1 MFGLAFKMTF
11 ARKGRLVL
19 TSLAVILGTA
29 FLSGTYVFRDTI
41 NQTFD
46 RLFAD
51 IFRDVD
57 AYVRST
63 TFIEL
68 DFGGEQRATTPISVL
83 DTVRGVEGVS
93 SATGDIQAFAR
104 VIGKDGEP
112 LGSEGGGPPTF
123 GGIASS
129 DSAGLWIVDSG
140 RLPIGPNEMMLDR
153 ATADDGEFA
162 VGDTVR
168 VVSFAGPREFTLV
181 GVASYGDIAS
191 PGGATFALFDQPTAS
206 EFLLQPGFVDAI
218 LVEGDGSVSDEV
230 LAERIDAV
238 LSADLKLET
247 LTGAE
252 ITAEVQGQIKDV
264 LNIFSTFLIV
274 FSYIALGIGS
284 FVIYNVFS
292 ITAAQ
297 RQRENA
303 LLRAIGAS
311 RRQVSRA
318 MLVESLAMG
327 VVGSLIGFGIGIL
340 LSQGLNALLQA
351 TGFEVPT
358 RGLAI
363 NPSSFTNTL
372 IAGVVVTVFAAWLPA
387 RRAGRVPPLA
397 AMRDTALDTAGN
409 LRRRVLIGLG
419 LVALGAIGLVAAMN
433 DAPVEVLGLGVLG
446 VFAGILV
453 LGPAIA
459 RPVALFIGVPVAK
472 LRGVSGSMARQNAA
486 RNPKRTSRTAAPVL
500 IGVALVTAFSAL
512 AASIRTEIRDT
523 FGSAF
528 SGDLALTVDSQG
540 FGGIPLTV
548 TDDIAALDGVAQAT
562 GVGFTT
568 VRIVDPSEAPAI
580 GDTSGNTGSE
590 QVAPLPDLRG
600 SFVQT
605 INPATISG
613 LFDIGVTQGDLA
625 SLGNDGLFVEE
636 DRATEKGWALGDR
649 LQVIRIDG
657 RVIDAEI
664 RGFVSG
670 DTSFANYVA
679 SRDMFTDAP
688 TPIFDSF
695 VYIKASDGTSVD
707 DLRDRVAAISSD
719 VGVGSLQTK
728 DEFIEEQ
735 AAQINQVLA
744 LIYGL
749 LALSII
755 IAVVGI
761 VITLLLSVFER
772 RREIGLLRAVGMTR
786 SQVRTTVR
794 WESVITSLLGA
805 VAGVVLGIVMGIVV
819 VAALSGDSGIGF
831 SLPVGSTITIVI
843 ISFVLGVV
851 AAIYPAWR
859 ATKVNVVEA
868 IATI

>member
-1 MFGLAFKMTF
+1 MFVLAVKMTL

-29 FLSGTYVFRDTI
+29 FLSGTFVFRDTI

-51 IFRDVD
+51 VFRDVN

-63 TFIEL
+63 TFLEL
-68 DFGGEQRATTPISVL
+68 DFGGEQRAATPVSVL
-83 DTVRGVEGVS
+83 DTVRGVEGVT

-112 LGSEGGGPPTF
+112 LGSEGNGPPTF

-129 DSAGLWIVDSG
+129 DSAGLWSITEG
-140 RLPIGPNEMMLDR
+140 RLPVGSNEVVLDK
-153 ATADDGEFA
+153 ATADNGEFV
-162 VGDTVR
+162 VGDNVR
-168 VVSFAGPREFTLV
+168 VVAVRGTREFSLV
-181 GVASYGDIAS
+181 GIASYGDISS

-218 LVEGDGSVSDEV
+218 LVEGDDSVSDEV
-230 LAERIDAV
+230 LAQRINAA

-297 RQRENA
+297 RLRENA

-318 MLVESLAMG
+318 LLVESTAMG
-327 VVGSLIGFGIGIL
+327 VVGSVIGFGIGIL
-340 LSQGLNALLQA
+340 LSQLLSALLKA

-358 RGLAI
+358 QGLAI
-363 NPSSFTNTL
+363 STSAFVNTFV
-372 IAGVVVTVFAAWLPA
+372 AGVLVTVLAAWLPA

-397 AMRDTALDTAGN
+397 ALRDTALDSAGN
-409 LRRRVLIGLG
+409 ITRRVIVGLII
-419 LVALGAIGLVAAMN
+419 VALGGVGLVSAMR
-433 DAPVEVLGLGVLG
+433 DAPIQILGLGVLG
-446 VFAGILV
+446 VFTGILV

-459 RPVALFIGVPVAK
+459 RPVALTLGIPVAK
-472 LRGVSGSMARQNAA
+472 LRGVSGAMARQNAA

-500 IGVALVTAFSAL
+500 LGVALVTAFTAL
-512 AASIRTEIRDT
+512 AASIRSEIRDT
-523 FGSAF
+523 FGDAF
-528 SGDLALTVDSQG
+528 SGDIALTVDARG
-540 FGGIPLTV
+540 FGGIPLTI
-548 TDDIAALDGVAQAT
+548 TDQIAGLPGVAQAT
-562 GVGFTT
+562 GVGFTS
-568 VRIVDPSEAPAI
+568 VRLSDPNEPPAL
-580 GDTSGNTGSE
+580 TQASAS
-590 QVAPLPDLRG
+590 QRG
-600 SFVQT
+600 VFVQT
-605 INPATISG
+605 INPASITG
-613 LFDIGVTQGDLA
+613 LFDLGVTEGNLS
-625 SLGNDGLFVEE
+625 SLGKDGIFVTAS
-636 DRATEKGWALGDR
+636 RAAEKSWEIGTR
-649 LQVIRIDG
+649 LQVTRVDG
-657 RVIDAEI
+657 VVIDAEI

-679 SRDMFTDAP
+679 SREMFADSP

-695 VYIKASDGTSVD
+695 VYIKVAEGSVISEVQA
-707 DLRDRVAAISSD
+707 RVAAISSD
-719 VGVGSLQTK
+719 AGIGTLLSKEQ
-728 DEFIEEQ
+728 FIDDQ
-735 AAQINQVLA
+735 AAQINQILA

-749 LALSII
+749 LGLSII
-755 IAVVGI
+755 IAIVGI

-772 RREIGLLRAVGMTR
+772 RREIGLLRAVGMTK

-805 VAGVVLGIVMGIVV
+805 VSGVVLGVVMGVVV
-819 VAALSGDSGIGF
+819 VAALDDEGGIAF
-831 SLPVGSTITIVI
+831 RLPINETLSIVF
-843 ISFVLGVV
+843 ISFLLGVL
-851 AAIYPAWR
+851 AAVYPAWR
-859 ATKVNVVEA
+859 ATRVNVVEA
-868 IATI
+868 IATA

>member
-1 MFGLAFKMTF
+1 MFRLAVKMTL
-11 ARKGRLVL
+11 ARTGRLVL

-29 FLSGTYVFRDTI
+29 FLSGTFVFRDTI

-51 IFRDVD
+51 VFRDVN

-63 TFIEL
+63 TFLEL
-68 DFGGEQRATTPISVL
+68 DFGGEQRAATPVSVL
-83 DTVRGVEGVS
+83 ETVRGVAGVT

-112 LGSEGGGPPTF
+112 LGSDGNGPPTF

-129 DSAGLWIVDSG
+129 DSAGLWSITEG
-140 RLPIGPNEMMLDR
+140 RLPVGPNEVILDK
-153 ATADDGEFA
+153 ATADNGEFV
-162 VGDTVR
+162 VGDNVR
-168 VVSFAGPREFTLV
+168 VVAVRGTREFTLV
-181 GVASYGDIAS
+181 GIASYGDISS

-218 LVEGDGSVSDEV
+218 LVEGDDSVSDEV
-230 LAERIDAV
+230 LAQRINAA

-297 RQRENA
+297 RLRENA

-318 MLVESLAMG
+318 LLVESTAMG
-327 VVGSLIGFGIGIL
+327 VVGSVIGFGIGIL
-340 LSQGLNALLQA
+340 LSQLLSALLKA

-358 RGLAI
+358 QGLAI
-363 NPSSFTNTL
+363 STSAFVNTFV
-372 IAGVVVTVFAAWLPA
+372 AGVLVTVLAAWLPV

-397 AMRDTALDTAGN
+397 ALRDTALDSAGN
-409 LRRRVLIGLG
+409 ITRRVIVGLII
-419 LVALGAIGLVAAMN
+419 VALGGVGLVSAMR
-433 DAPVEVLGLGVLG
+433 DAPIQILGLGVLG
-446 VFAGILV
+446 VFTGILV

-459 RPVALFIGVPVAK
+459 RPVALTLGIPVAK
-472 LRGVSGSMARQNAA
+472 LRGVSGAMARQNAA

-500 IGVALVTAFSAL
+500 LGVALVTAFTAL
-512 AASIRTEIRDT
+512 AASIRSEIRDT
-523 FGSAF
+523 FGDAF
-528 SGDLALTVDSQG
+528 SGDIALTVDARG
-540 FGGIPLTV
+540 FGGIPLTI
-548 TDDIAALDGVAQAT
+548 TDQIAGLPGVAQAT
-562 GVGFTT
+562 GVGFTS
-568 VRIVDPSEAPAI
+568 VRLSDPNEPPALTQA
-580 GDTSGNTGSE
+580 GAS
-590 QVAPLPDLRG
+590 QRG
-600 SFVQT
+600 VFVQT
-605 INPATISG
+605 INPASITG
-613 LFDIGVTQGDLA
+613 LFDLGVTEGNLS
-625 SLGNDGLFVEE
+625 SLGKDGIFVAVS
-636 DRATEKGWALGDR
+636 RATEKGWEIGTR
-649 LQVIRIDG
+649 LQVTRVDG
-657 RVIDAEI
+657 VVINAEI

-679 SRDMFTDAP
+679 SREMFADSP
-688 TPIFDSF
+688 TPIFDAF
-695 VYIKASDGTSVD
+695 VYIKVATGSVISEVQA
-707 DLRDRVAAISSD
+707 RVAAISSD
-719 VGVGSLQTK
+719 AGIGTLLSKEQ
-728 DEFIEEQ
+728 FIDDQ
-735 AAQINQVLA
+735 AAQINQILA

-749 LALSII
+749 LGLSII
-755 IAVVGI
+755 IAIVGI

-772 RREIGLLRAVGMTR
+772 RREIGLLRAVGMTK

-805 VAGVVLGIVMGIVV
+805 VSGVVLGVVMGVVV
-819 VAALSGDSGIGF
+819 VAALDDEGDIAF
-831 SLPVGSTITIVI
+831 RLPINETLSIVF
-843 ISFVLGVV
+843 ISFLLGVL
-851 AAIYPAWR
+851 AAVYPAWR
-859 ATKVNVVEA
+859 ATRVNVVEA
-868 IATI
+868 IATA

>member
-1 MFGLAFKMTF
+1 MFRLAVKMTL
-11 ARKGRLVL
+11 ARTGRLVL

-29 FLSGTYVFRDTI
+29 FLSGTFVFRDTI

-51 IFRDVD
+51 VFRDVD

-63 TFIEL
+63 TFLEL
-68 DFGGEQRATTPISVL
+68 DFGGEQRAATPVAVL
-83 DTVRGVEGVS
+83 DAVRNVEGVT

-104 VIGKDGEP
+104 VIGKDGTP
-112 LGSEGGGPPTF
+112 LGSEGNGPPTF

-129 DSAGLWIVDSG
+129 DSAGLWSITSG
-140 RLPIGPNEMMLDR
+140 RLPVGPNEVILDK
-153 ATADDGEFA
+153 ATADNGAFV
-162 VGDTVR
+162 VGDSVR
-168 VVSFAGPREFTLV
+168 VVAVRGAREFTLV
-181 GVASYGDIAS
+181 GIASYGDISS

-218 LVEGDGSVSDEV
+218 LVEGDDSVGDDV
-230 LAERIDAV
+230 LAKRIDAA
-238 LSADLKLET
+238 LPTELRLET

-264 LNIFSTFLIV
+264 LNIFSTFLII

-318 MLVESLAMG
+318 LLIESTAMG
-327 VVGSLIGFGIGIL
+327 IVGSVIGFGIGIL
-340 LSQGLNALLQA
+340 LSQMLNALLKA

-358 RGLAI
+358 QGLAI
-363 NPSSFTNTL
+363 SPNSFINTL
-372 IAGVVVTVFAAWLPA
+372 IAGVVVTISAAWFPA

-397 AMRDTALDTAGN
+397 ALRDTALDTAGSIS
-409 LRRRVLIGLG
+409 RRV
-419 LVALGAIGLVAAMN
+419 VIGLVLVAAGGVGMFAAMN
-433 DAPVEVLGLGVLG
+433 DAPVQVLGLGVLG
-446 VFAGILV
+446 VFSGILV

-459 RPVALFIGVPVAK
+459 RPVALFIGLPVAK
-472 LRGVSGSMARQNAA
+472 LRGASGVMARQNAA

-500 IGVALVTAFSAL
+500 LGVALVTAFTAL
-512 AASIRTEIRDT
+512 AASIRSEIRDT
-523 FGSAF
+523 FGNAF
-528 SGDLALTVDSQG
+528 SGDIALTVDSQG
-540 FGGIPLTV
+540 FGGIPLTI
-548 TDDIAALDGVAQAT
+548 TDQIAELDGVAQAT
-562 GVGFTT
+562 GVGFTS
-568 VRIVDPSEAPAI
+568 VRLIDPNEPAS
-580 GDTSGNTGSE
+580 TTQASAA
-590 QVAPLPDLRG
+590 QRG
-600 SFVQT
+600 VFVQT

-613 LFDIGVTQGDLA
+613 LFDLGVTQGDLG
-625 SLGNDGLFVEE
+625 SLGADGIFVDAE
-636 DRATEKGWALGDR
+636 RAESKGWDIGTR
-649 LQVIRIDG
+649 LKIIRVDG
-657 RVIDAEI
+657 VEVNAEV

-679 SRDMFTDAP
+679 SRDMFADAP
-688 TPIFDSF
+688 SPIFDAF
-695 VYIKASDGTSVD
+695 VYIKVAPGAVFD
-707 DLRDRVAAISSD
+707 DVRDRVAAISSD
-719 VGVGSLQTK
+719 AGIGTLQTK
-728 DEFIEEQ
+728 DEFIDDQ

-749 LALSII
+749 LGLSII
-755 IAVVGI
+755 IAIVGI

-772 RREIGLLRAVGMTR
+772 RREIGLLRAVGMTK

-805 VAGVVLGIVMGIVV
+805 VSGVVLGIVMGIVV
-819 VAALSGDSGIGF
+819 VAALSDEGDITF
-831 SLPVGSTITIVI
+831 RLPVNETLWIVV

-851 AAIYPAWR
+851 AAVYPAWR

-868 IATI
+868 IAAT

>member
-1 MFGLAFKMTF
+1 MFRLALKMTL

-29 FLSGTYVFRDTI
+29 FLSGTFVFRDTI

-51 IFRDVD
+51 VFRDVD

-63 TFIEL
+63 TFLEL
-68 DFGGEQRATTPISVL
+68 DFGGEQRAATPISVI
-83 DTVRGVEGVS
+83 DAVRRVPGVV

-104 VIGKDGEP
+104 VIGKDGKP
-112 LGSEGGGPPTF
+112 LGSEGNGPPTF
-123 GGIASS
+123 GGIASA
-129 DSAGLWIVDSG
+129 DSAGLWSVEEG
-140 RLPIGPNEMMLDR
+140 RLPLGPKEMMLDH
-153 ATADDGEFA
+153 ATADNGKFA

-181 GVASYGDIAS
+181 GIASYGDVAS

-206 EFLLQPGFVDAI
+206 EFLLQPGYVDAI
-218 LVEGDGSVSDEV
+218 LVQSDKSVSDEE
-230 LAERIDAV
+230 LAKRIDAA
-238 LSADLKLET
+238 LDPALKLET

-252 ITAEVQGQIKDV
+252 ITAEVQGQIKNV

-303 LLRAIGAS
+303 LMRAIGAS
-311 RRQVSRA
+311 RRQVGRTL
-318 MLVESLAMG
+318 LVESTAMG

-340 LSQGLNALLQA
+340 LSQGLNALLKA

-358 RGLAI
+358 RGLSI
-363 NPSSFTNTL
+363 NLSSFLNTL
-372 IAGVVVTVFAAWLPA
+372 VAGVVVTLLAALLPA

-409 LRRRVLIGLG
+409 VARRVIIGLV
-419 LVALGAIGLVAAMN
+419 LVALGGIGLVAAMN
-433 DAPVEVLGLGVLG
+433 DVPVQVLGLGVLG

-459 RPVALFIGVPVAK
+459 RPVALFIGWPVAK
-472 LRGVSGSMARQNAA
+472 LRGVSGTMARQNAA

-523 FGSAF
+523 FGGAF
-528 SGDLALTVDSQG
+528 NGDLALTVDSQG
-540 FGGIPLTV
+540 FGGIPLSV
-548 TDDIAALDGVAQAT
+548 TDQISRLDGVAQAT
-562 GVGFTT
+562 GVGFTS
-568 VRIVDPSEAPAI
+568 VRIIDPNAPVPA
-580 GDTSGNTGSE
+580 DGSSAAVPGAA
-590 QVAPLPDLRG
+590 QPAKQRG
-600 SFVQT
+600 VFVQT
-605 INPATISG
+605 INPATITG
-613 LFDIGVTQGDLA
+613 LFDLGVIEGDLT
-625 SLGNDGLFVEE
+625 SLGRDGIFVDEGKAR
-636 DRATEKGWALGDR
+636 DSGWTVGDR
-649 LQVIRIDG
+649 LQVVRIDG
-657 RVIDAEI
+657 KVVDAEI
-664 RGFVSG
+664 RGLVSG
-670 DTSFANYVA
+670 ETSFANYVV
-679 SRDMFTDAP
+679 SREMFADSP
-688 TPIFDSF
+688 TPIFDAF
-695 VYIKASDGTSVD
+695 VYIKAVPDASID
-707 DLRDRVAAISSD
+707 DVRERVAAISSD
-719 VGVGSLQTK
+719 TGIGSLQTK
-728 DEFIEEQ
+728 DEFIDEQ
-735 AAQINQVLA
+735 AAQVNQILA

-749 LALSII
+749 LGLSIL
-755 IAVVGI
+755 IAIVGI

-805 VAGVVLGIVMGIVV
+805 VAGVVLGIVMGVV
-819 VAALSGDSGIGF
+819 IVAALSGNSSIGF
-831 SLPVGSTITIVI
+831 SLPIGSTITIVI
-843 ISFVLGVV
+843 ISFLLGVV
-851 AAIYPAWR
+851 AAIYPARR
-859 ATKVNVVEA
+859 ATKVDVVQA
-868 IATI
+868 ISTT

>member
-1 MFGLAFKMTF
+1 MFLLAVKMTL
-11 ARKGRLVL
+11 ARTGRLVL

-29 FLSGTYVFRDTI
+29 FLSGTFVFRDTI

-51 IFRDVD
+51 VFRDVN

-63 TFIEL
+63 TFLEL
-68 DFGGEQRATTPISVL
+68 DFGGEQRAATPVSVL
-83 DTVRGVEGVS
+83 ETVRGVAGVT

-112 LGSEGGGPPTF
+112 LGSEGNGPPTF

-129 DSAGLWIVDSG
+129 DSAGLWSITEG
-140 RLPIGPNEMMLDR
+140 RLPVGPNEVVLDK
-153 ATADDGEFA
+153 ATADNGEF
-162 VGDTVR
+162 VIGDNVR
-168 VVSFAGPREFTLV
+168 VVAVRGTREFTLV
-181 GVASYGDIAS
+181 GIASYGDISS

-218 LVEGDGSVSDEV
+218 LVEGDDSVSDEV
-230 LAERIDAV
+230 LAQRINAA

-297 RQRENA
+297 RLRENA

-318 MLVESLAMG
+318 LLVESTAMG
-327 VVGSLIGFGIGIL
+327 VVGSVIGFGIGIL
-340 LSQGLNALLQA
+340 LSQLLSALLKA

-358 RGLAI
+358 QGLAI
-363 NPSSFTNTL
+363 STSAFVNTFV
-372 IAGVVVTVFAAWLPA
+372 AGVLVTVLAAWLPA

-397 AMRDTALDTAGN
+397 ALRDTALDSAGN
-409 LRRRVLIGLG
+409 ITRRVIVGLII
-419 LVALGAIGLVAAMN
+419 VALGGVGLVSAMR
-433 DAPVEVLGLGVLG
+433 DAPIQILGLGVLG
-446 VFAGILV
+446 VFTGILV

-459 RPVALFIGVPVAK
+459 RPVALTLGIPVAK
-472 LRGVSGSMARQNAA
+472 LRGVSGAMARQNAA

-500 IGVALVTAFSAL
+500 LGVALVTAFTAL
-512 AASIRTEIRDT
+512 AASIRSEIRDT
-523 FGSAF
+523 FGDAF
-528 SGDLALTVDSQG
+528 SGDIALTVDARG
-540 FGGIPLTV
+540 FGGIPLTI
-548 TDDIAALDGVAQAT
+548 TDQIAGLPGVAQAT
-562 GVGFTT
+562 GVGFTS
-568 VRIVDPSEAPAI
+568 VRLSDPNEPPAL
-580 GDTSGNTGSE
+580 TQASAS
-590 QVAPLPDLRG
+590 QRG
-600 SFVQT
+600 VFVQT
-605 INPATISG
+605 INPASITG
-613 LFDIGVTQGDLA
+613 LFDLGVTEGNLS
-625 SLGNDGLFVEE
+625 SLGKDGIFVAAS
-636 DRATEKGWALGDR
+636 RAAEKSWEIGTR
-649 LQVIRIDG
+649 LQVTRVDG
-657 RVIDAEI
+657 VVINAEI

-679 SRDMFTDAP
+679 SREMFADSP
-688 TPIFDSF
+688 TPIFDAF
-695 VYIKASDGTSVD
+695 VYIKVAEGSVISEVQA
-707 DLRDRVAAISSD
+707 RVAAISSD
-719 VGVGSLQTK
+719 AGIGTLLSKEQ
-728 DEFIEEQ
+728 FIDDQ
-735 AAQINQVLA
+735 AAQINQILA

-749 LALSII
+749 LGLSII
-755 IAVVGI
+755 IAIVGI

-772 RREIGLLRAVGMTR
+772 RREIGLLRAVGMTK

-805 VAGVVLGIVMGIVV
+805 VSGVVLGVVTGVVV
-819 VAALSGDSGIGF
+819 VAALDDEGDIAF
-831 SLPVGSTITIVI
+831 RLPINETLSIVF
-843 ISFVLGVV
+843 ISFLLGVL
-851 AAIYPAWR
+851 AAVYPAWR
-859 ATKVNVVEA
+859 ATRVNVVEA
-868 IATI
+868 IATA

>member
-1 MFGLAFKMTF
+1 MFRLAVKMTL
-11 ARKGRLVL
+11 ARTGRLVL

-29 FLSGTYVFRDTI
+29 FLSGTFVFRDTI

-51 IFRDVD
+51 VFRDVD

-63 TFIEL
+63 TFLEL
-68 DFGGEQRATTPISVL
+68 DFGGEQRAATPVAVL
-83 DTVRGVEGVS
+83 DAVRNVEGVT

-104 VIGKDGEP
+104 VIGKDGTP
-112 LGSEGGGPPTF
+112 LGSEGNGPPTF

-129 DSAGLWIVDSG
+129 DSAGLWSITSG
-140 RLPIGPNEMMLDR
+140 RLPVGPNEVILDK
-153 ATADDGEFA
+153 ATADNGAFV
-162 VGDTVR
+162 VGDSVR
-168 VVSFAGPREFTLV
+168 VVAVRGAREFTLV
-181 GVASYGDIAS
+181 GIASYGDISS

-218 LVEGDGSVSDEV
+218 LVEGDDSVGDDV
-230 LAERIDAV
+230 LAKRIDAA
-238 LSADLKLET
+238 LPTELKLET

-264 LNIFSTFLIV
+264 LNIFSTFLII

-318 MLVESLAMG
+318 LLIESTAMG
-327 VVGSLIGFGIGIL
+327 IVGSVIGFGIGIL
-340 LSQGLNALLQA
+340 LSQMLNALLKA

-358 RGLAI
+358 QGLAI
-363 NPSSFTNTL
+363 SPNSFINTL
-372 IAGVVVTVFAAWLPA
+372 IAGVVVTISAAWFPA

-397 AMRDTALDTAGN
+397 ALRDTALDTAGSIS
-409 LRRRVLIGLG
+409 RRV
-419 LVALGAIGLVAAMN
+419 VIGLVLVAAGGVGMFAAMN
-433 DAPVEVLGLGVLG
+433 DAPVQVLGLGVLG
-446 VFAGILV
+446 VFSGILV

-459 RPVALFIGVPVAK
+459 RPVALFIGLPVAK
-472 LRGVSGSMARQNAA
+472 LRGASGVMARQNAA

-500 IGVALVTAFSAL
+500 LGVALVTAFTAL
-512 AASIRTEIRDT
+512 AASIRSEIRDT
-523 FGSAF
+523 FGNAF
-528 SGDLALTVDSQG
+528 SGDIALTVDSQG
-540 FGGIPLTV
+540 FGGIPLTI
-548 TDDIAALDGVAQAT
+548 TDQIAELDGVAQAT
-562 GVGFTT
+562 GVGFTS
-568 VRIVDPSEAPAI
+568 VRLIDPNEP
-580 GDTSGNTGSE
+580 TSTTQASAA
-590 QVAPLPDLRG
+590 QRG
-600 SFVQT
+600 VFVQT
-605 INPATISG
+605 INPATIGG
-613 LFDIGVTQGDLA
+613 LFDLGVTQGDLG
-625 SLGNDGLFVEE
+625 SLGADGIFVDAE
-636 DRATEKGWALGDR
+636 RAESKGWDIGTR
-649 LQVIRIDG
+649 LKIIRVDG
-657 RVIDAEI
+657 VEVNAEV

-679 SRDMFTDAP
+679 SRDMFADAP
-688 TPIFDSF
+688 SPIFDAF
-695 VYIKASDGTSVD
+695 VYIKVAPGAVFD
-707 DLRDRVAAISSD
+707 DVRDRVAAISSD
-719 VGVGSLQTK
+719 AGIGTLQTK
-728 DEFIEEQ
+728 DEFIDDQ

-749 LALSII
+749 LGLSII
-755 IAVVGI
+755 IAIVGI

-772 RREIGLLRAVGMTR
+772 RREIGLLRAVGMTK

-805 VAGVVLGIVMGIVV
+805 VSGVVLGIVMGIVV
-819 VAALSGDSGIGF
+819 VAALSDEGDITF
-831 SLPVGSTITIVI
+831 RLPVNETLWIVV

-851 AAIYPAWR
+851 AAVYPAWR

-868 IATI
+868 IAAT

>member
-1 MFGLAFKMTF
+1 MFRLAVKMTL
-11 ARKGRLVL
+11 ARTGRLVL

-29 FLSGTYVFRDTI
+29 FLSGTFVFRDTI

-51 IFRDVD
+51 VFRDVN

-63 TFIEL
+63 TFLEL
-68 DFGGEQRATTPISVL
+68 DFGGEQRAATPVSVL
-83 DTVRGVEGVS
+83 ETVRGVAGVT

-112 LGSEGGGPPTF
+112 LGSDGNGPPTF

-129 DSAGLWIVDSG
+129 DSAGLWSITEG
-140 RLPIGPNEMMLDR
+140 RLPVGPNEVILDK
-153 ATADDGEFA
+153 ATADNGEFV
-162 VGDTVR
+162 VGDNVR
-168 VVSFAGPREFTLV
+168 VVAVRGTREFTLV
-181 GVASYGDIAS
+181 GIASYGDISS

-218 LVEGDGSVSDEV
+218 LVEGDDSVSDEV
-230 LAERIDAV
+230 LAQRINAA

-297 RQRENA
+297 RLRENA

-318 MLVESLAMG
+318 LLVESTAMG
-327 VVGSLIGFGIGIL
+327 VVGSVIGFGIGIL
-340 LSQGLNALLQA
+340 LSQLLSALLKA

-358 RGLAI
+358 QGLAI
-363 NPSSFTNTL
+363 STSAFVNTFV
-372 IAGVVVTVFAAWLPA
+372 AGVLVTVLAAWLPA

-397 AMRDTALDTAGN
+397 ALRDTALDSAGN
-409 LRRRVLIGLG
+409 ITRRVIVGLII
-419 LVALGAIGLVAAMN
+419 VALGGVGLVSAMR
-433 DAPVEVLGLGVLG
+433 DAPIQILGLGVLG
-446 VFAGILV
+446 VFTGILV

-459 RPVALFIGVPVAK
+459 RPVALTLGIPVAK
-472 LRGVSGSMARQNAA
+472 LRGVSGAMARQNAA

-500 IGVALVTAFSAL
+500 LGVALVTAFTAL
-512 AASIRTEIRDT
+512 AASIRSEIRDT
-523 FGSAF
+523 FGDAF
-528 SGDLALTVDSQG
+528 SGDIALTVDARG
-540 FGGIPLTV
+540 FGGIPLTT
-548 TDDIAALDGVAQAT
+548 TDQIAGLPGVAQAT
-562 GVGFTT
+562 GVGFTS
-568 VRIVDPSEAPAI
+568 VRLSDPNEPPALTQA
-580 GDTSGNTGSE
+580 GAS
-590 QVAPLPDLRG
+590 QRG
-600 SFVQT
+600 VFVQT
-605 INPATISG
+605 INPASITG
-613 LFDIGVTQGDLA
+613 LFDLGVTEGNLS
-625 SLGNDGLFVEE
+625 SLGKDGIFVAAS
-636 DRATEKGWALGDR
+636 RAAEKGWEIGTR
-649 LQVIRIDG
+649 LQVTRVDG
-657 RVIDAEI
+657 VVINAEI

-679 SRDMFTDAP
+679 SREMFADSP
-688 TPIFDSF
+688 TPIFDAF
-695 VYIKASDGTSVD
+695 VYIKVADGSVVSEVQA
-707 DLRDRVAAISSD
+707 RVAAISSD
-719 VGVGSLQTK
+719 AGIGTLLSK
-728 DEFIEEQ
+728 EEFIDDQ
-735 AAQINQVLA
+735 AAQINQILA

-749 LALSII
+749 LGLSII
-755 IAVVGI
+755 IAIVGI

-772 RREIGLLRAVGMTR
+772 RREIGLLRAVGMTK

-805 VAGVVLGIVMGIVV
+805 VSGVALGVVTGVVV
-819 VAALSGDSGIGF
+819 VAALDDEGDIAF
-831 SLPVGSTITIVI
+831 RLPINETLSIVF
-843 ISFVLGVV
+843 ISFLLGVL
-851 AAIYPAWR
+851 AAVYPAWR
-859 ATKVNVVEA
+859 ATRVNVVEA
-868 IATI
+868 IATA

>member
-1 MFGLAFKMTF
+1 
-11 ARKGRLVL
+11 
-19 TSLAVILGTA
+19 
-29 FLSGTYVFRDTI
+29 
-41 NQTFD
+41 
-46 RLFAD
+46 
-51 IFRDVD
+51 
-57 AYVRST
+57 
-63 TFIEL
+63 
-68 DFGGEQRATTPISVL
+68 
-83 DTVRGVEGVS
+83 
-93 SATGDIQAFAR
+93 
-104 VIGKDGEP
+104 
-112 LGSEGGGPPTF
+112 
-123 GGIASS
+123 
-129 DSAGLWIVDSG
+129 
-140 RLPIGPNEMMLDR
+140 MMLDR
-153 ATADDGEFA
+153 ATADNGDFV

-218 LVEGDGSVSDEV
+218 LVESDDSVSDEV
-230 LAERIDAV
+230 LAQRIDAA
-238 LSADLKLET
+238 LPAGLKLET

-303 LLRAIGAS
+303 LMRAIGAS
-311 RRQVSRA
+311 RRQVSRSL
-318 MLVESLAMG
+318 LVESTAMG
-327 VVGSLIGFGIGIL
+327 IIGSLVGFGIGIL
-340 LSQGLNALLQA
+340 LSQGLNALLKA

-358 RGLAI
+358 RGLSI
-363 NPSSFTNTL
+363 NLSSFTNTV
-372 IAGVVVTVFAAWLPA
+372 IAGVLVTVLAAWLPA

-409 LRRRVLIGLG
+409 LVRRVIIGLV
-419 LVALGAIGLVAAMN
+419 LVALGAVGLVAAMN
-433 DAPVEVLGLGVLG
+433 DAPVQILGLGVLG

-459 RPVALFIGVPVAK
+459 RPVALAIGVPVAK

-548 TDDIAALDGVAQAT
+548 TDQIAGLDGVAQAT
-562 GVGFTT
+562 GVGFTS
-568 VRIVDPSEAPAI
+568 VRIIDPNAPVESTTDQSSA
-580 GDTSGNTGSE
+580 TPAQPGN
-590 QVAPLPDLRG
+590 QRG
-600 SFVQT
+600 VFVQT

-613 LFDIGVTQGDLA
+613 LFDLGVTAGDLGT
-625 SLGNDGLFVEE
+625 LGNDGIFVEQDNAE
-636 DRATEKGWALGDR
+636 DKGWKVGDR

-657 RVIDAEI
+657 KVIDAEI

-670 DTSFANYVA
+670 ETSFANYVA
-679 SRDMFTDAP
+679 SREMFADAP

-695 VYIKASDGTSVD
+695 VYIKAAQGAVID
-707 DLRDRVAAISSD
+707 DVRDRVAAISSD
-719 VGVGSLQTK
+719 AGIGSLQTR
-728 DEFIEEQ
+728 DEFIDEQ
-735 AAQINQVLA
+735 AAQVNQILA

-749 LALSII
+749 LGLSIL
-755 IAVVGI
+755 IAIVGI

-805 VAGVVLGIVMGIVV
+805 VSGVVLGIVMGIVV
-819 VAALSGDSGIGF
+819 VAALSGDSQIGF
-831 SLPVGSTITIVI
+831 SLPVTSTIVI
-843 ISFVLGVV
+843 VLISFVLGVV
-851 AAIYPAWR
+851 AAIYPARR
-859 ATKVNVVEA
+859 ATKVDVVQA
-868 IATI
+868 IATT

>member
-1 MFGLAFKMTF
+1 MFRLAVKMTL
-11 ARKGRLVL
+11 ARTGRLVL

-29 FLSGTYVFRDTI
+29 FLSGTFVFRDTI

-51 IFRDVD
+51 VFRDVD

-63 TFIEL
+63 TFLEL
-68 DFGGEQRATTPISVL
+68 DFGGEQRAATPVAVL
-83 DTVRGVEGVS
+83 DAVRNVEGVT

-104 VIGKDGEP
+104 VIGKDGTP
-112 LGSEGGGPPTF
+112 LGSEGNGPPTF

-129 DSAGLWIVDSG
+129 DSAGLWSITSG
-140 RLPIGPNEMMLDR
+140 RLPVGPNEVILDK
-153 ATADDGEFA
+153 ATADNGAFV
-162 VGDTVR
+162 VGDSVR
-168 VVSFAGPREFTLV
+168 VVAVRGAREFTLV
-181 GVASYGDIAS
+181 GIASYGDISS

-218 LVEGDGSVSDEV
+218 LVEGDDSVGDDV
-230 LAERIDAV
+230 LAKRIDAA
-238 LSADLKLET
+238 LPTELRLET

-264 LNIFSTFLIV
+264 LNIFSTFLII

-318 MLVESLAMG
+318 LLIESTAMG
-327 VVGSLIGFGIGIL
+327 IVGSVIGFGIGIL
-340 LSQGLNALLQA
+340 LSQMLNALLKA

-358 RGLAI
+358 QGLAI
-363 NPSSFTNTL
+363 SPNSFINTL
-372 IAGVVVTVFAAWLPA
+372 IAGVVVTISAAWFPA

-397 AMRDTALDTAGN
+397 ALRDTALDTAGSIS
-409 LRRRVLIGLG
+409 RRV
-419 LVALGAIGLVAAMN
+419 VIGLVLVAAGGVGMFAAMN
-433 DAPVEVLGLGVLG
+433 DAPVQVLGLGVLG
-446 VFAGILV
+446 VFSGILV

-459 RPVALFIGVPVAK
+459 RPVALFIGLPVAK
-472 LRGVSGSMARQNAA
+472 LRGASGVMARQNAA

-500 IGVALVTAFSAL
+500 LGVALVTAFTAL
-512 AASIRTEIRDT
+512 AASIRSEIRDT
-523 FGSAF
+523 FGNAF
-528 SGDLALTVDSQG
+528 SGDIALTVDSQG
-540 FGGIPLTV
+540 FGGIPLTI
-548 TDDIAALDGVAQAT
+548 TDQIAELDGVAQAT
-562 GVGFTT
+562 GVGFTS
-568 VRIVDPSEAPAI
+568 VRLIDPNEPAS
-580 GDTSGNTGSE
+580 TTQASAA
-590 QVAPLPDLRG
+590 QRG
-600 SFVQT
+600 VFVQT
-605 INPATISG
+605 INPETIGG
-613 LFDIGVTQGDLA
+613 LFDLGVTQGDLG
-625 SLGNDGLFVEE
+625 SLGADGIFVDAE
-636 DRATEKGWALGDR
+636 RAESKGWDIGTR
-649 LQVIRIDG
+649 LKIIRVDG
-657 RVIDAEI
+657 VEVNAEV

-679 SRDMFTDAP
+679 SRDMFADAP
-688 TPIFDSF
+688 SPIFDAF
-695 VYIKASDGTSVD
+695 VYIKVAPGAVFD
-707 DLRDRVAAISSD
+707 DVRDRVAAISSD
-719 VGVGSLQTK
+719 AGIGTLQTK
-728 DEFIEEQ
+728 DEFIDDQ

-749 LALSII
+749 LGLSII
-755 IAVVGI
+755 IAIVGI

-772 RREIGLLRAVGMTR
+772 RREIGLLRAVGMTK

-805 VAGVVLGIVMGIVV
+805 VSGVVLGIVMGIVV
-819 VAALSGDSGIGF
+819 VAALSDEGDITF
-831 SLPVGSTITIVI
+831 RLPVNETLWIVV

-851 AAIYPAWR
+851 AAVYPAWR

-868 IATI
+868 IAAT